1 MAREIHHADALDWL
15 AAHPAH
21 PGASLVTSLPDVA
34 ELGRSEAHWQGVFT
48 AAAGLCLDAVPPE
61 GIAVFVQTD
70 NKRTAGWVSKA
81 RLVMAAAEARG
92 VSLLWHKLVLR
103 RPAGTLVRGRPGYSH
118 LLAFSR
124 EARVPRERGG
134 TDVLPDPGHR
144 PWTHSIGTRPARFAV
159 ETIQAHSPETT
170 VLLNPFCGEGTVVA
184 VSEALGLDCIGIE
197 RNRKRARRAGLL
209 RYVVEED
216 RCVGGERPAVRPQ
229 RDGSGPGGAGR

>member
-1 MAREIHHADALDWL
+1 VARQIHHADALDWL
-15 AAHPAH
+15 SAHPAH

-34 ELGRSEAHWQGVFT
+34 ELGRSEAHWRGVFT
-48 AAAGLCLDAVPPE
+48 EAARSCLEAVPPA

-81 RLVMAAAEARG
+81 GLVMAAAEALG
-92 VSLLWHKLVLR
+92 VPLLWHKLVLR
-103 RPAGTLVRGRPGYSH
+103 RAPGAVVRGRPGYSH

-159 ETIQAHSPETT
+159 ETIQAHSPQTT

-184 VSEALGLDCIGIE
+184 VAEALGLDCIGIE
-197 RNRKRARRAGLL
+197 RKRKRARRARVL
-209 RYVVEED
+209 RYLADED
-216 RCVGGERPAVRPQ
+216 RCVGGERPGLSPQ
-229 RDGSGPGGAGR
+229 REGSGSGGAGR

>member
-1 MAREIHHADALDWL
+1 VARHIHHADALDWL

-34 ELGRSEAHWQGVFT
+34 ELGRSEDHWRGVFT
-48 AAAGLCLDAVPPE
+48 AAARLCLEAVPPA

-70 NKRTAGWVSKA
+70 NKQTAGWTSKA
-81 RLVMAAAEARG
+81 RLVMGAAEDLG
-92 VSLLWHKLVLR
+92 VPLLWHKLVLR
-103 RPAGTLVRGRPGYSH
+103 RPAGALVRGRPGYSH

-134 TDVLPDPGHR
+134 TDVLSEPGHR

-159 ETIQAHSPETT
+159 ETILAHSPETT

-184 VSEALGLDCIGIE
+184 VAEALGLDCIGIE
-197 RNRKRARRAGLL
+197 RNRKRARRAGVL
-209 RYVVEED
+209 RYLVAED
-216 RCVGGERPAVRPQ
+216 RCVGGERPAVSPR
-229 RDGSGPGGAGR
+229 REGSGSGGAAR